1 MSRFVFKQNETLS
14 CIGSW
19 RVGKR
24 DQWSDCFGVA
34 CRPAMASMYSG
45 VMEGSGE
52 EVAAWLTSPAFES
65 RLFTSFPCTNIIPS
79 AANQVLHPSV
89 AASLLPALCTS
100 WSAFASF
107 VAPLVPLLL
116 LDLILILL
124 IPPLAKQSLHFCF
137 FRPCTSLFGSP
148 WLMPLTCLISL
159 NVLNAAS
166 NLLQSSPWII

>member
-1 MSRFVFKQNETLS
+1 
-14 CIGSW
+14 
-19 RVGKR
+19 
-24 DQWSDCFGVA
+24 
-34 CRPAMASMYSG
+34 MASMYSG

-107 VAPLVPLLL
+107 VAHLPPLLL
-116 LDLILILL
+116 LDLIFILFIRL
-124 IPPLAKQSLHFCF
+124 LSPCKTVTAFLLLQAMHLTVWKPLVDATHLSDFLECAQCCKQSSAIF
-137 FRPCTSLFGSP
+137 SLDNIA
-148 WLMPLTCLISL
+148 TISH
-159 NVLNAAS
+159 
-166 NLLQSSPWII
+166 